1 MKRKILFLFI
11 VIILI
16 GSEFSFAKINIAVK
30 DTIFPPPNNFV
41 AEGGC
46 GCIYLSWDPP
56 DPSGYNLFGYTLYRD
71 DIGFM
76 YYLETDI
83 REIIDYLVLPGIAY
97 TYFLRAVYEEG
108 ASEPAIASAIPY
120 LQNIEDFE
128 ADDGGYT
135 SSDSNGWQWGHAT
148 AGPTNAHSGEKLWGT
163 VLNGNYIDN
172 ANWTL
177 DSPEITIPSNS
188 PEVTFYHWYNIE
200 NSYDGGNVKISTDG
214 GATWRVIIPAGG
226 YPDDSIVGL
235 NDEPGYT
242 ANSGGWV
249 VAVFDLTDYVGET
262 VRVRWHFGSDS
273 SVHGYPGWY
282 IDDVISGIGPMPE
295 YGTLAGI
302 VTNGVGN
309 PLDSVA
315 VSTESIFAN
324 YLVYTNP
331 NGEYSI
337 DTMMTGTYD
346 ITFELEHY
354 NVMVEEEVE
363 IDSNQTT
370 ILNMIMTAPELIF
383 TPTSFEF
390 QLYNIGDIAID
401 TLNIANIGTG
411 PVDFTI
417 DINYVIRDRPSI
429 LCVDRD
435 GSSSAA
441 CYTDDWPYFEAALI
455 TAGYTNYTYYEV
467 VDISQDGPDLA
478 TMQAYEVII
487 WFSGEAWGYYGHDC
501 MTDNDEIN
509 LGIYLEGGG
518 TLFLSAH
525 DYLWASYPSAGDFS
539 EGQFPYD
546 YLGMRSVVQDNWLI
560 SLPSTGTVEG
570 IYGSLAEGY
579 NFFVQDI
586 YTTSKEGLYIDQFTD
601 HVGEDLFNITNP
613 VPQGICANQYDACI
627 FKTVFT
633 TASFAAITEPVVQ
646 KNLITDVINYLTIEI
661 WYWVAIDI
669 MSGTIAPSTTTEII
683 LTVDTDGLEWGDY
696 YADVIVNT
704 DNPDIG
710 QTVIPVHLEL
720 GVGVDEIQILST
732 KLNQN
737 YPNPFSSSTTV
748 SFYLCH
754 RGTED
759 AEIRIYNI
767 KGQLIKT
774 IIPMT
779 NDQCPMTTIEWDGR
793 DENGKPVSSGLYFY
807 QLKIEDEI
815 IDTKKCIFLK

>member
-1 MKRKILFLFI
+1 MKKKILFLFI

-16 GSEFSFAKINIAVK
+16 GSKFSFAETNITIK

-41 AEGGC
+41 AQGGAS
-46 GCIYLSWDPP
+46 CIFLSWNAP
-56 DPSGYNLFGYTLYRD
+56 DPSVYTLMGYNLYRD
-71 DIGFM
+71 DIGYIGFIPIGPRVFIDE
-76 YYLETDI
+76 LV
-83 REIIDYLVLPGIAY
+83 IISVEY
-97 TYFLRAVYEEG
+97 TYMLTALYEEG
-108 ASEPAIASAIPY
+108 ESDPVTASAALLITY
-120 LQNIEDFE
+120 IEDFE
-128 ADDGGYT
+128 LDDGGYT
-135 SSDSNGWQWGHAT
+135 SNDPNGWQWGHAT
-148 AGPTNAHSGEKLWGT
+148 SGLPNANSGEKLWGT
-163 VLNGNYIDN
+163 VLSGNYIDN

-177 DSPEITIPSNS
+177 DSPEILIPSS
-188 PEVTFYHWYNIE
+188 YPKVIFFHWYNTE
-200 NSYDGGNVKISTDG
+200 NSWDGGNVKISTDG
-214 GATWRVIIPAGG
+214 GATWTVIIPEGG
-226 YPDDSIVGL
+226 YPDDSIFALGG
-235 NDEPGYT
+235 EPGYT

-249 VAVFDLTDYVGET
+249 VAIFDLNDYIGET
-262 VRVRWHFGSDS
+262 VRLRWHFGSDS

-302 VTNGVGN
+302 VTNGAGN
-309 PLDSVA
+309 SLDSVA

-324 YLVYTNP
+324 YLVYTNID
-331 NGEYSI
+331 GEYSI
-337 DTMMTGTYD
+337 DSIMTGTYD
-346 ITFELEHY
+346 ISFELEHY

-411 PVDFTI
+411 PVDFSI
-417 DINYVIRDRPSI
+417 DIHYITNNRQDSI

-435 GSSSAA
+435 GSSSASG
-441 CYTDDWPYFEAALI
+441 YTDDWPYFEAALI
-455 TAGYTNYTYYEV
+455 AAGYTNYTYYEV
-467 VDISQDGPDLA
+467 VDISQDGPDLS

-525 DYLWASYPSAGDFS
+525 DYLRASYPSAGDFS

-560 SLPSTGTVEG
+560 SLPSIGTVEG
-570 IYGSLAEGY
+570 VDGSLAEGY
-579 NFFVQDI
+579 IFFVQDI
-586 YTTSKEGLYIDQFTD
+586 LYIDQFTD
-601 HVGEDLFNITNP
+601 HVGLDLFNVISPTP
-613 VPQGICANQYDACI
+613 EGICANQYDSVI

-683 LTVDTDGLEWGDY
+683 LTVDTDGLDLGDY

-767 KGQLIKT
+767 KGQLVKQLKLQKAKGKNN
-774 IIPMT
+774 II
-779 NDQCPMTTIEWDGR
+779 WDGK
-793 DENGKPVSSGLYFY
+793 DENGNQVSSGLYFY

-815 IDTKKCIFLK
+815 IDTKKCLLLK

>member
-1 MKRKILFLFI
+1 MKKKILFLFI

-16 GSEFSFAKINIAVK
+16 GAKFSFAEINIAIK

-56 DPSGYNLFGYTLYRD
+56 APSGYNLLGYNLYRD
-71 DIGFM
+71 DIG
-76 YYLETDI
+76 YLSFIPVEPPLVFID
-83 REIIDYLVLPGIAY
+83 ELVIIGVEY
-97 TYFLRAVYEEG
+97 TYMLTAVYEEG
-108 ASEPAIASAIPY
+108 ESDPVIASAAPFITY
-120 LQNIEDFE
+120 IEDFE
-128 ADDGGYT
+128 LDDGGYT
-135 SSDSNGWQWGHAT
+135 SNDPAGWQWGHAT
-148 AGPTNAHSGEKLWGT
+148 SGPPYAHSGEKLWGT
-163 VLNGNYIDN
+163 VLSGNYIDN
-172 ANWTL
+172 ASWTL
-177 DSPEITIPSNS
+177 DSPEILIPSS
-188 PEVTFYHWYNIE
+188 YPEVIFFHWYNTE
-200 NSYDGGNVKISTDG
+200 NSWDGGNVKISTDG
-214 GATWRVIIPAGG
+214 GATWTVIIPEGG

-249 VAVFDLTDYVGET
+249 MAVFDLTDYIGET
-262 VRVRWHFGSDS
+262 VRVRWHFGTDS
-273 SVHGYPGWY
+273 SVHSYPGWY

-315 VSTESIFAN
+315 VSAESVFAN

-331 NGEYSI
+331 NGEYSV
-337 DTMMTGTYD
+337 DSMMTGIYD

-354 NVMVEEEVE
+354 NVMVEEDVG
-363 IDSNQTT
+363 IFSNQTT
-370 ILNMIMTAPELIF
+370 ILDMIMTAPELIF

-401 TLNIANIGTG
+401 TLNISNIGTG
-411 PVDFTI
+411 PVDFSI
-417 DINYVIRDRPSI
+417 DIHYITNNRQDSI

-441 CYTDDWPYFEAALI
+441 AYTDVWPYFEAALI
-455 TAGYTNYTYYEV
+455 AAGYTNYTYYEV

-525 DYLWASYPSAGDFS
+525 DYLRASYPSAGDFS

-560 SLPSTGTVEG
+560 SQAAIGSVEG
-570 IYGSLAEGY
+570 VDGSLAEGY
-579 NFFVQDI
+579 NFFVRDI
-586 YTTSKEGLYIDQFTD
+586 LYIDQFTD

-613 VPQGICANQYDACI
+613 VPQGICANQYDSGI

-633 TASFAAITEPVVQ
+633 TASFAAITEAIVQ
-646 KNLITDVINYLTIEI
+646 AELIADIINYLTSGMP
-661 WYWVAIDI
+661 YWLTVEP
-669 MSGTIAPSTTTEII
+669 MSGTFNPTTTTT
-683 LTVDTDGLEWGDY
+683 LLVTADTDGLELGNY

-710 QTVIPVHLEL
+710 QSVIPIHLEL
-720 GVGVDEIQILST
+720 GEGVDEIQILST
-732 KLNQN
+732 RLNQN
-737 YPNPFSSSTTV
+737 YPNPFNSSTTI
-748 SFYLCH
+748 SFSLSH
-754 RGTED
+754 KNIRDTEMK
-759 AEIRIYNI
+759 IYNI
-767 KGQLIKT
+767 KGQLVRT
-774 IIPMT
+774 LIPMT
-779 NDQCPMTTIEWDGR
+779 NDESASWRMTKIVWDGK
-793 DENGKPVSSGLYFY
+793 DDSGNPVSSGIYFY
-807 QLKIEDEI
+807 RLEVGDKV
-815 IDTKKCIFLK
+815 IDTKKCLLLK